1 MKEKA
6 EAGKANCRLDLELFG
21 KRIAP
26 ELHIAKRFVGTEPN
40 CAVTDCYNVTMKEV
54 LPGLGIEVTEIQRK
68 EQEGT
73 AISASR
79 VRQAVKEGKAEEDPG
94 PGTGKYLEH
103 ISKKA

>member
-1 MKEKA
+1 MKEKT

-26 ELHIAKRFVGTEPN
+26 ELHITKRFVGTEPN

-73 AISASR
+73 AN
-79 VRQAVKEGKAEEDPG
+79 QALPG
-94 PGTGKYLEH
+94 
-103 ISKKA
+103 